1 MSDDIVSVTWGEID
15 FVDMVEL
22 GFPPTS
28 VTKEIVVCASKETR
42 FGEVIISGTPEL
54 VPSDGIISVTWGE
67 TARVDMDKLG

>member
-1 MSDDIVSVTWGEID
+1 MSDDIVSVTRGEIG

-22 GFPPTS
+22 GCPPTS
-28 VTKEIVVCASKETR
+28 VTKEIVVSASEEIR

-67 TARVDMDKLG
+67 IARVDMDVLG